1 MTIKQKYAC
10 AYADWVAGVLTA
22 ETGPASFA
30 IGAACSYGYAK
41 YNGWA
46 IVAPLPDPI
55 PSTSDD
61 QGVLHNAMLSNCFA
75 QAYPQ
80 ADYVNMINM
89 ACQVRPYVSLEIKS
103 LSESYFN
110 KIVNIIMCL
119 DLSPVQNQITV
130 LSGVIKFNA
139 QDIATVTNTF
149 TTLAQVTD
157 PAIWSTTV
165 NNLISQ
171 VANFNLSQSDK
182 SSLTGS
188 LQILRSSF
196 VYWSSCS

>member
-1 MTIKQKYAC
+1 MTTKQKYAC
-10 AYADWVAGVLTA
+10 AYADWIAGVLTA

-46 IVAPLPDPI
+46 IVAPAPNPI

-75 QAYPQ
+75 QGFPQ
-80 ADYVNMINM
+80 ADYTNIINL
-89 ACQVRPYVSLEIKS
+89 ACQVRPYVTLEIQCIQPA
-103 LSESYFN
+103 LFN
-110 KIVNIIMCL
+110 KIVNTVICL
-119 DLSPVQNQITV
+119 DLSTVQNQITV
-130 LSGVIKFNA
+130 LSGLISFTA
-139 QDIATVTNTF
+139 QDLATVTNSF
-149 TTLAQVTD
+149 TTLTQVTD
-157 PAIWSTTV
+157 PNVWTTTV

-171 VANFNLSQSDK
+171 VSSFNLSTSDK
-182 SSLTGS
+182 SGFTGS